1 MPGWWSVTGNEK
13 GAGIAAGALDDQERE
28 LRIELMTV
36 QIEHYQQQIK
46 KADFDMGM
54 ELRKLRRQT
63 LTIAMSAMG
72 IVVAAFASGAAW
84 WNYLHH

>member
-1 MPGWWSVTGNEK
+1 MPLTEVE
-13 GAGIAAGALDDQERE
+13 ERAEHE
-28 LRIELMTV
+28 LRMELMTV
-36 QIEHYQQQIK
+36 QIE
-46 KADFDMGM
+46 KAHFDIGM

-63 LTIAMSAMG
+63 WAIALSAMG

>member
-1 MPGWWSVTGNEK
+1 VPLTEVE
-13 GAGIAAGALDDQERE
+13 ERAEHE
-28 LRIELMTV
+28 LRMELMAV
-36 QIEHYQQQIK
+36 QIE
-46 KADFDMGM
+46 KARFDIGM

-63 LTIAMSAMG
+63 WTIALSAMG

>member
-1 MPGWWSVTGNEK
+1 MK
-13 GAGIAAGALDDQERE
+13 QMA
-28 LRIELMTV
+28 
-36 QIEHYQQQIK
+36 

-63 LTIAMSAMG
+63 WGIVLSGFG
-72 IVVAAFASGAAW
+72 IVVGAFAAGAAW

>member
-1 MPGWWSVTGNEK
+1 MS
-13 GAGIAAGALDDQERE
+13 DDEERE
-28 LRIELMTV
+28 LRMALMTV

-46 KADFDMGM
+46 KTDFDMGM

-63 LTIAMSAMG
+63 WTITMSAMG